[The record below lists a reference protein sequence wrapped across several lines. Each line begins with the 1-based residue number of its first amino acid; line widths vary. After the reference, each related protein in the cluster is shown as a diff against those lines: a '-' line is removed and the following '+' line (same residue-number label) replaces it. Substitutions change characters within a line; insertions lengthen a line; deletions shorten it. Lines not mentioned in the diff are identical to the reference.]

1 MFSNVFSELWQ
12 WFADLL
18 TSDAATTCSAPLT
31 KRGCAIDPNGGG
43 SY

>member
-18 TSDAATTCSAPLT
+18 TSDAATACSSGLPT
-31 KRGCAIDPNGGG
+31 RGCAIDPNGGN